1 MGSILFGLIPALGW
15 GFQGIVM
22 QKVGGNSAN
31 KQMGMVLTT
40 LLFGIVIAFI
50 HPINWSG
57 TLVAAAAI
65 NGIPWSIAQILQIKS
80 FDYLGVS
87 RAMPLSSGLQLA
99 FTAIIGAFAFNE
111 WPQTWQLILGFGAI
125 ALIIV
130 GVALSAW
137 QEKSGDAQASTS
149 SSDITKGIIITI
161 ISSAGFV
168 AYATAARFFSVDSMD
183 LIFPQALFM
192 FISTT
197 VLAFFMCKKLAPR
210 GAGDPVEGVFGKKS
224 WQNMATGV
232 LFAIANIT
240 VMFSNQMNGVAVGWT
255 LSQMNVIFST
265 LGGLFILHEKKTP
278 KEMRFVIA
286 GMVLIA
292 IGGILIGI
300 TKTGQ

>member
-22 QKVGGNSAN
+22 QKVGGNTAN

-111 WPQTWQLILGFGAI
+111 WPQTWQLTLGFGAI

-137 QEKSGDAQASTS
+137 QEKSGDAQSSTS
-149 SSDITKGIIITI
+149 SSDITKGIIITV